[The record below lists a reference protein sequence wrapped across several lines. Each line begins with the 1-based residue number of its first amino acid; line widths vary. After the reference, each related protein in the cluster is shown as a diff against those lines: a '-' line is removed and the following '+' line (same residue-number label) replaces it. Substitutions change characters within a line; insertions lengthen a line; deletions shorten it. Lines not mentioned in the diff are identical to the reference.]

1 MKHLDKAL
9 RVWEESANAR
19 QSRDESRHTLLNQYA
34 PEGPAHQPPQRR
46 LASQAHD
53 AGDMDAAEDASA
65 RLVTGA
71 VSAVA
76 VEQYRRLAATLHDAQ
91 VNTSLKSVMITSAA
105 PHEGKTL
112 TTLNLALTL
121 TDSYA
126 REVLIIDADLRW
138 PRMHSLLG
146 VSNTRGL
153 TDALTEE
160 HIELPVVRIS
170 DGLHLLT
177 AGRPVAMPLARL
189 SSPRMAKLLH
199 ECGRRFEW
207 VLVDTPPVGLLPDAH
222 LLARSVGAVILVI
235 GAGATPAATI
245 ERTVVDLGPERIIGT
260 VLNRVDTHAITQASF
275 YERYQAKR

>member
-1 MKHLDKAL
+1 MRRVDKAL
-9 RVWEESANAR
+9 QVWEDSAGTPR
-19 QSRDESRHTLLNQYA
+19 SRGESRHTLLNQYA
-34 PEGPAHQPPQRR
+34 PEGLAHEPPKRR
-46 LASQAHD
+46 LGPQAHG
-53 AGDMDAAEDASA
+53 AGELAAPEDASA

-71 VSAVA
+71 VSALA

-91 VNTSLKSVMITSAA
+91 VNTSLKTVMITSAA

-126 REVLIIDADLRW
+126 RDVLIIDADLRW
-138 PRMHSLLG
+138 PSMHALLG

-153 TDALTEE
+153 TDALTDE

-177 AGRPVAMPLARL
+177 AGRPIATPLARL

-235 GAGATPAATI
+235 GAGSTPAATI
-245 ERTVVDLGPERIIGT
+245 ERTVADLGPERIIGT
-260 VLNRVDTHAITQASF
+260 VLNRVGTDSIAQASF
-275 YERYQAKR
+275 YERYKTKS